1 MSDVPFRP
9 APLMRALV
17 DAGVE
22 FVVIGGLAVA
32 VHGYERFTAD
42 LDLVPNPDAANLRR
56 LEAVLA
62 ELAEADETDAGRSLD
77 APHAVVET
85 RFGLAHV
92 IRAVKGLPS
101 YADLERDAIEVEF
114 ADAVS
119 VAVCGRED
127 LIEMKRA
134 SGRPR
139 DALDVA
145 YLTESQDE

>member
-22 FVVIGGLAVA
+22 FIVIGGVAVA

-42 LDLVPNPDAANLRR
+42 LDLVPKPDAENLRR
-56 LEAVLA
+56 LSIVLA
-62 ELAEADETDAGRSLD
+62 KLAEPGEADAEPSLD

-85 RFGLAHV
+85 RFGRAHV
-92 IRAVKGLPS
+92 VRAVKGLPS
-101 YADLERDAIEVEF
+101 YPDLECDAIEVEF
-114 ADAVS
+114 AGEVS
-119 VAVCGRED
+119 VAVCGRDD

-145 YLTESQDE
+145 YLTDEQDE